1 MPFTLPFLLLPD
13 KQEPKEAEEELMVS
27 SLLPEVWA
35 ALFRQQRDPVL
46 PWLDQELHIIF
57 GTQWWSTVAV
67 ENFIM
72 SALCDTELDRKALIQ
87 QLWPA
92 MGDRMEMLS
101 QGLTDITACQWGE
114 EAY

>member
-1 MPFTLPFLLLPD
+1 M
-13 KQEPKEAEEELMVS
+13 
-27 SLLPEVWA
+27 
-35 ALFRQQRDPVL
+35 
-46 PWLDQELHIIF
+46 
-57 GTQWWSTVAV
+57 AV
-67 ENFIM
+67 ENLIM
-72 SALCDTELDRKALIQ
+72 SALCDTEMDRKALIQ